1 MFFISNDSNGLKNGM
16 NKYNCDNRTKGPEEW
31 KGFKNKFLS
40 IFSVVSDFRPGKI
53 DNKTFLSTNHPTL
66 EI

>member
-40 IFSVVSDFRPGKI
+40 IFSVVSDFRENLIKK
-53 DNKTFLSTNHPTL
+53 NLF
-66 EI
+66 